1 MVTKLTTAV
10 FESEVLKS
18 ELPVLVDFYAD
29 WCGPCKMLS
38 PLVDAMAEKYAGKLK
53 VCKLNVDEEFPVAAQ
68 FGVQSIPTLI
78 FFKNGEAVKKSI
90 GYCSEDELAALIDAV
105 L

>member
-1 MVTKLTTAV
+1 MITKLTIEN
-10 FESEVLKS
+10 FEAEVLNC
-18 ELPVLVDFYAD
+18 ECPVLVDFYAD

-38 PLVDAMAEKYAGKLK
+38 PTVDKMAEQYAGKLK
-53 VCKLNVDEEFPVAAQ
+53 VCKLNVDDAYPIAAS

-78 FFKNGEAVKKSI
+78 FFKNGEAVNKSI
-90 GYCSEDELAALIDAV
+90 GLIAEDELVSMINAV